1 MTGAVADAGF
11 GTPRV
16 LVDCRYVRTGRHDG
30 ISRYTAGLVAELA
43 RLHPVELLV
52 SDERQLAHLPDLP
65 WHRVSGPTSWREPFV
80 ARQVRRLRPD
90 VVFSPMQT
98 MGSWGRDYG
107 LVLTLHDLIYYRH
120 PAPPADLPAGVRL
133 LWRAFHLAWWPQ
145 RLLLDRADAVVTV
158 SATTRALIAAHR
170 LTRRPV
176 TVVTNAA
183 DPAFAASAP
192 PVAEAAVEHTVE
204 QTVEHAAQRAA
215 GRTRALVYMGSFMP
229 YKNVATLA
237 RAMARLPGHELHL
250 MSRVAPAERAR
261 LTALAGPGRLVF
273 HDGADDA
280 TYRRVLASAT
290 ALVTA
295 SRDEGFGIPLVE
307 AMTLGV
313 PVVVSDIPVFRE
325 VAGAAGAYVAPDDAE
340 GFARAVRALDDDATW
355 AERSAQARRE
365 AARFDWA
372 ASARVLL
379 AELLRVAAARSGGR
393 QPAAPR

>member
-1 MTGAVADAGF
+1 MTAPDRA
-11 GTPRV
+11 PRV

-43 RLHPVELLV
+43 RLHPVELLI

-98 MGSWGRDYG
+98 MGTWGRDYG

-120 PAPPADLPAGVRL
+120 PTPPADLPAPVRV

-158 SATTRALIAAHR
+158 SATTRELIAAHR

-183 DPAFAASAP
+183 DPAFGDL
-192 PVAEAAVEHTVE
+192 
-204 QTVEHAAQRAA
+204 AA
-215 GRTRALVYMGSFMP
+215 GDLAPGDLAAPAPQRRTRALVYMGSFMP

-237 RAMARLPGHELHL
+237 RAMARLPEHELHL
-250 MSRVAPAERAR
+250 MSRVPPGERER
-261 LTALAGPGRLVF
+261 LAALAGPGRLVF

-290 ALVTA
+290 ALVSA

-325 VAGAAGAYVAPDDAE
+325 VAGAAGAYVAPDDAG
-340 GFARAVRALDDDATW
+340 GFVDAVRALDDDATW
-355 AERSAQARRE
+355 ARRSAQARRE

-379 AELLRVAAARSGGR
+379 AELLRVAAEREQRRGSRGR
-393 QPAAPR
+393 AGRRQSAAPR